1 MNSAQGKYGQ
11 TMKLIPNCLVEYC
24 IQVGCS
30 GCLQY
35 GITGGSLMMVW
46 VGRMLKWD
54 GVLTGIY
61 IASIALR
68 LVINE

>member
-1 MNSAQGKYGQ
+1 
-11 TMKLIPNCLVEYC
+11 
-24 IQVGCS
+24 
-30 GCLQY
+30 
-35 GITGGSLMMVW
+35 MMVW